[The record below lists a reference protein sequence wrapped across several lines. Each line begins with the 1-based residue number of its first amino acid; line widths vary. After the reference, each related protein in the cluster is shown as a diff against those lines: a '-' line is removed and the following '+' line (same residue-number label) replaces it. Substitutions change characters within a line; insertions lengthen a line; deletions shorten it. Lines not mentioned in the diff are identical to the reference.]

1 MIGEKGDMNKKRLS
15 VILALFVLLTA
26 GCLPFTSSGANPNDS
41 VQPDDPSSR
50 RESKAGKKIAGG
62 GAAEPSVVS
71 DLNLENIEGGIKNIY
86 YADGNQVLIS
96 ADQLYLYDLGARKIA
111 ASAPQPAFERE
122 NYWVIENGYA
132 AVRETSGSGDSG
144 GIVMTNGANQYHC
157 ILYDANL
164 QPISEFDL
172 DSLLEGDEM
181 ILSFEAIAVSADG
194 SQVAYATSAG
204 LYLYDWKAEKKT
216 TIIDLASD
224 DAAARSGMVTLEQIG
239 FTDQDKRIAFK
250 AQSLDIPAVPG
261 KPSFDTCGIVNTDG
275 SGLSNQTFENY
286 ICKELTA
293 YNQHLFLAED
303 FTTATGRM
311 LVMDALSGKTKLI
324 TLNEKKESG
333 NIAGSNSGRYFAAPV
348 SAGSGWRIRIYNTDT
363 GGLEAEQLISSEGNE
378 LYMANEPIIKVVDE
392 TRTCIVLLGSK
403 QADIETKMV
412 VSQF

>member
-1 MIGEKGDMNKKRLS
+1 MIGEKGDLNMKRLS

-26 GCLPFTSSGANPNDS
+26 GCLQFNSSGANPNKP
-41 VQPDDPSSR
+41 VQPDDPASR
-50 RESKAGKKIAGG
+50 TESKGGG
-62 GAAEPSVVS
+62 GATEPSVVS

-86 YADGNQVLIS
+86 YAHGNQVLIS

-132 AVRETSGSGDSG
+132 AVRETLVSGDG
-144 GIVMTNGANQYHC
+144 GGLVMTNGANQYHC

-204 LYLYDWKAEKKT
+204 LYLYDWQAEKKT

-224 DAAARSGMVTLEQIG
+224 DAAPRSGIVALEQIG
-239 FTDQDKRIAFK
+239 FTDQDKRLAFK
-250 AQSLDIPAVPG
+250 AQSFDIPAVPG
-261 KPSFDTCGIVNTDG
+261 KPSFDTCGIVNTNG
-275 SGLSNQTFENY
+275 SGLSNQTFDNY
-286 ICKELTA
+286 TCKELTA
-293 YNQHLFLAED
+293 YNKHLFLAED
-303 FTTATGRM
+303 FTAATGRM

-333 NIAGSNSGRYFAAPV
+333 NITGSNSGRYFAAPV
-348 SAGSGWRIRIYNTDT
+348 SDGSGWRIRIYNTDT
-363 GGLEAEQLISSEGNE
+363 GAVEAEQLISSEGKE
-378 LYMANEPIIKVVDE
+378 LYMANEPIIKLVDE

-403 QADIETKMV
+403 QAEIDTKMV